1 MHLKTRPASPIRVHP
16 TPLHNAHRCRL
27 HADRHYQQY
36 TQLRQGAA
44 AAAAA
49 AGASLPSCRE
59 HCFRMPI
66 SQTLLLI
73 IAFLQQ

>member
-27 HADRHYQQY
+27 HADHLHYQQY

-44 AAAAA
+44 AE
-49 AGASLPSCRE
+49 AGASLSSCRE
-59 HCFRMPI
+59 PSFRMPI